1 MVRQLGVKH
10 KKAQLMI
17 RFLVKAV
24 SLTEGKKMD
33 KDQRR
38 ARREVPGAGLHPV
51 SIPKK
56 VWTLDCKLHKGR
68 NKLVFPL
75 FE

>member
-1 MVRQLGVKH
+1 
-10 KKAQLMI
+10 MI
-17 RFLVKAV
+17 RLLVKAV
-24 SLTEGKKMD
+24 SLIEGKKMD

-38 ARREVPGAGLHPV
+38 ARREIPGAGLHIKPI
-51 SIPKK
+51 SSKESMDSRLK
-56 VWTLDCKLHKGR
+56 VTQGR

>member
-1 MVRQLGVKH
+1 MVRELGVKH

-17 RFLVKAV
+17 RFLVEAV

-33 KDQRR
+33 KDQSK
-38 ARREVPGAGLHPV
+38 ARREVPGAGLHAL

-56 VWTLDCKLHKGR
+56 AWTLDCKLHKGR